1 MKKTIKDVQIKDKT
15 VLVRVDFNVPIKD
28 GVITDDNRIKA
39 AMPTIKYLMENDAK
53 IVLFSHLSRI
63 KEEAD
68 KAKKS
73 LAPVAKRLEEVAGK
87 PVKFVPATRGEE
99 LEAAIKALK
108 PGEILLF
115 ENTRFEDVVN
125 GEVVKYE
132 SKNNPELGAY
142 WASLG
147 DVFVNDAFGTA
158 HRAHASNV
166 GIAKN
171 IKESCVG
178 FLVQKEL
185 EMLAKGIDQPEHPFV
200 AIIVEQKFLT
210 KLVWSTTC

>member
-1 MKKTIKDVQIKDKT
+1 MYKSKIRQF
-15 VLVRVDFNVPIKD
+15 LVRVDFNVPIKD

-142 WASLG
+142 
-147 DVFVNDAFGTA
+147 
-158 HRAHASNV
+158 
-166 GIAKN
+166 
-171 IKESCVG
+171 
-178 FLVQKEL
+178 
-185 EMLAKGIDQPEHPFV
+185 
-200 AIIVEQKFLT
+200 
-210 KLVWSTTC
+210 

>member
-1 MKKTIKDVQIKDKT
+1 MKKTLKDVQVKDKT

-39 AMPTIKYLMENDAK
+39 AMPTIKYLIENDAK

-87 PVKFVPATRGEE
+87 PVKFVPFTRGTE
-99 LEAAIKALK
+99 LEEAIKSLNA
-108 PGEILLF
+108 GEILLF

-125 GEVVKYE
+125 NEVVKNE
-132 SKNNPELGAY
+132 SKNNAELGAY
-142 WASLG
+142 
-147 DVFVNDAFGTA
+147 
-158 HRAHASNV
+158 
-166 GIAKN
+166 
-171 IKESCVG
+171 
-178 FLVQKEL
+178 
-185 EMLAKGIDQPEHPFV
+185 
-200 AIIVEQKFLT
+200 
-210 KLVWSTTC
+210 